1 MKIQCFASSL
11 ALSVAIACPVAAAET
26 AANWLKGPTPE
37 DLLTVWPRDAFKRGY
52 GGKAIIACQVS
63 LQGALRDC
71 SVESESP
78 SGAGFGSAAIALTPQ
93 FLMKPAMRDGVPVV
107 SAVRIPVIFPTPEV
121 PTGTLLPGAGFYTNL
136 ARVSLS
142 DISWTV
148 APSYAEVAAA
158 YPQKARAKQVGG
170 RATLSCTFK
179 AGGRIGSCDTV
190 AEEPKGQGFAAA
202 AKSLTG
208 SFVGPTTLSDGS
220 STVGMDMQIPFTFA
234 VDMLVPGK
242 RVMGKPQWR
251 SLPSGSDF
259 AKVYPAAAVAAGVQ
273 GARVAMLCEVGAEG
287 RLTDCSVESE
297 DPKGLGFDQA
307 ALALATA
314 FQVKTWTAEGLP
326 TVGGKIRLPIRYQP
340 PQAAEASR

>member
-1 MKIQCFASSL
+1 MKTSCLVLSL
-11 ALSVAIACPVAAAET
+11 ALAVAIAGPVAAGET
-26 AANWLKGPTPE
+26 AADWLKGPTPE
-37 DLLTVWPRDAFKRGY
+37 DLLTVWPRDAYKRGY

-63 LQGALRDC
+63 VQGALREC
-71 SVESESP
+71 AVESESP
-78 SGAGFGSAAIALTPQ
+78 AGAGFGSAAVALTPQ
-93 FLMKPAMRDGVPVV
+93 FLMKPATRDGIPVV

-121 PTGTLLPGAGFYTNL
+121 PTGTLLRGAGFYTNM

-142 DISWTV
+142 DIPWTA
-148 APSYAEVAAA
+148 APSYAQVAAA
-158 YPQKARAKQVGG
+158 YPEKARAKQVGG

-190 AEEPKGQGFAAA
+190 AEEPKGHGFAAA

-208 SFVGPTTLSDGS
+208 NFVGPTTLSDGS
-220 STVGMDMQIPFTFA
+220 DTAGMDMQIPFTFA
-234 VDMLVPGK
+234 VEMLVPDK

-251 SLPSGSDF
+251 ALPTGSDF
-259 AKVYPAAAVAAGVQ
+259 AKVYPAAAAAAGIQ
-273 GARVAMLCEVGAEG
+273 GARVVMLCEVGAEG
-287 RLTDCSVESE
+287 RLTGCLVESE
-297 DPKGLGFDQA
+297 DPRGLGFDQA

-340 PQAAEASR
+340 PQTAGASQ